1 MANMGKDGENIGSDG
16 IEEAGGEL
24 ATGVEDV
31 SAQERRSRRD
41 RTEQEENVLQEFEN
55 LLITVKQTP
64 KLWGVARMGFLRDFC
79 SFVERN
85 PKFPFQHDDNSIDMT
100 LPVEDREL
108 RLMVMASAFILD

>member
-1 MANMGKDGENIGSDG
+1 MANMGKDDKDIRSDAR
-16 IEEAGGEL
+16 EEAGGKL
-24 ATGVEDV
+24 VTGVEDV
-31 SAQERRSRRD
+31 IAQERRSWRD
-41 RTEQEENVLQEFEN
+41 RTEQEEIVLQEIKS